1 MESQYSHCPATG
13 MQAFAYAIRRIRPTA
28 GNQSPAQSVLVKIL
42 TIDIQ
47 LDDMHMADALVSPA
61 VAGVAG
67 AVAVG
72 LLAVAAK
79 KVKSDMSDNM
89 VPLMGVMGAFIFA
102 AQMINFTI
110 PGTGSSGHIV
120 GGILLGAVL
129 GPWAAFLTLTSV
141 LVVQCLIFA
150 DGGLMA
156 LGCNIINMG
165 ALSTLVAYPLIY
177 KPIAG
182 HGDRSWRITAGAVT
196 ASVISL
202 ELGALCVTAETEM
215 SGVTALPWKE
225 FLTLMCSIHLF
236 IGLGEGLA
244 TAAVLYFVKS
254 YKPDLLAANRATGTA
269 SANSS
274 YKKAAWIFMGTAMLL
289 GLLFTWIASSYPD
302 GLEWSIA
309 SIIGDA
315 DLPTVKGAVQ
325 DALGG
330 VQASTSVLPD
340 YGSTWSGVIGCAIV
354 VTMVWILAG
363 LLVRR
368 KTAVKK
374 L

>member
-1 MESQYSHCPATG
+1 
-13 MQAFAYAIRRIRPTA
+13 
-28 GNQSPAQSVLVKIL
+28 
-42 TIDIQ
+42 
-47 LDDMHMADALVSPA
+47 MHMADALVSPA

-79 KVKSDMSDNM
+79 KVKSDTTDNM

-120 GGILLGAVL
+120 GGILLGAIL

-156 LGCNIINMG
+156 LGCNIINMA
-165 ALSTLVAYPLIY
+165 ALSTLIAYPLIY

-182 HGDRSWRITAGAVT
+182 RGKSTWRIMAGAVT
-196 ASVISL
+196 ASVVGL

-244 TAAVLYFVKS
+244 TAAVLYFIKS
-254 YKPDLLAANRATGTA
+254 YKPDLLASNRIGRTA
-269 SANSS
+269 PADSN
-274 YKKAAWIFMGTAMLL
+274 YKKSALIFMGVALLL
-289 GLLFTWIASSYPD
+289 GGLFTWLASSYPD

-309 SIIGDA
+309 SITGDA
-315 DLPTVKGAVQ
+315 DLTGTSGAVQ
-325 DALGG
+325 QALED
-330 VQASTSVLPD
+330 VQSSTSVLPD

-354 VTMVWILAG
+354 VTMVWIMAG

-368 KTAVKK
+368 KPAVKK